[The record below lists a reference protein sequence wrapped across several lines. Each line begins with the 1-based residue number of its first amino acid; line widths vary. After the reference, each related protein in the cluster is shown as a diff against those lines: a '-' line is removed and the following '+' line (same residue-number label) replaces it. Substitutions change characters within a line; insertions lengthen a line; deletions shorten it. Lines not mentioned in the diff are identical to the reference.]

1 MTGTT
6 SNADIAEIGRL
17 FAQFLA
23 SMSNATTTI
32 KRNILL
38 IEKLIRQEEFLAW
51 RENLV
56 YTLRRYNLSR
66 YITSNIPKPTD
77 NVKKA
82 Q

>member
-6 SNADIAEIGRL
+6 SNADVAEMGRL

-23 SMSNATTTI
+23 SMINATATT

-38 IEKLIRQEEFLAW
+38 IEKLIRQEEFPAW

-56 YTLRRYNLSR
+56 YILRRYNLSR
-66 YITSNIPKPTD
+66 YITSNIPEPTD
-77 NVKKA
+77 DVEKA
-82 Q
+82 